1 MGDSNMAYNFPSNE
15 WVKAYKDALN
25 GELGK
30 AWQKAAE
37 TWEGDFIFAITPD
50 ERYKESVNFYI
61 DLWHGE
67 CRDAQMYSNDE
78 NTPNAEFQYIGS
90 YSNWIKLIKGEIDPM
105 RGILMRKFKLVG
117 NKAKGIC
124 LAA

>member
-1 MGDSNMAYNFPSNE
+1 MAYNFPSNE